1 MNTSAE
7 TISEKIQ
14 NIKDTR
20 LEEILKV
27 SGSAAI
33 TKNEYG
39 VTIVNEN
46 DSASS
51 LIFKSLTKDKY
62 DNTELQK
69 AIDVVVKELKPNIPK
84 PNLDLVPR
92 PLYDEKVVENEDLR
106 KQVEDLTA
114 TVSDLNTQIT
124 TLKSEVETQINNRLN
139 IEQTNDALSN
149 QLEILSK
156 TISEFAM
163 QISTAVQK
171 SIDESILRASLQAQN
186 KGFFAQITALI
197 KQIDSLNSI
206 IEGLQAQLGA
216 SQQQQA
222 IVQGTRA
229 TALAS
234 GADMVLETV
243 LIKLEP
249 SSVKAEPPIK
259 ANISTNGDT
268 KWINGETIKFTNND
282 KEPVKVE
289 ISVKYPQ
296 GVRFFNVPETS
307 FSVPAG
313 GSKDITLTFNVKG
326 AERADA
332 QWVSAYWGLGYT
344 ESRST
349 DYTGG
354 SMNITVTNSQGKSD
368 MKPYGIKL
376 SKKQVGDYRAA
387 QT

>member
-1 MNTSAE
+1 MNTSTE
-7 TISEKIQ
+7 TISEKIE
-14 NIKDTR
+14 NIKTAQ

-39 VTIVNEN
+39 VTIIDEN

-51 LIFKSLTKDKY
+51 LIFKSLNKDKY
-62 DNTELQK
+62 DNVELQK
-69 AIDVVVKELKPNIPK
+69 AIDVIVKELKPNIPV
-84 PNLDLVPR
+84 PNLDLVPK
-92 PLYDEKVVENEDLR
+92 PLYDAEVLTNEDLR
-106 KQVEDLTA
+106 KKVADLTIQNQDLTQQVAALKAEIQVE
-114 TVSDLNTQIT
+114 
-124 TLKSEVETQINNRLN
+124 INKRLV
-139 IEQTNDALSN
+139 IEQTNDVLAN
-149 QLEILSK
+149 QLNILAK

-234 GADMVLETV
+234 GADMVLDV
-243 LIKLEP
+243 ALIKLEP
-249 SSVKAEPPIK
+249 SSAKSEPPIK
-259 ANISTNGDT
+259 ANISSELNG
-268 KWINGETIKFTNND
+268 KWINGQTIKFTNND
-282 KEPVKVE
+282 KQPIKVE
-289 ISVKYPQ
+289 ISVTYPQ
-296 GVRFFNVPETS
+296 GVRFFNIPETS
-307 FSVPAG
+307 FEVPAG
-313 GSKDITLTFNVKG
+313 GSKDITLNLNTQ
-326 AERADA
+326 A
-332 QWVSAYWGLGYT
+332 T
-344 ESRST
+344 EGNGSNWRRNWIGNLRETDST

-354 SMNITVTNSQGKSD
+354 SMKILVTNSVGKSEV
-368 MKPYGIKL
+368 KTYGIKL
-376 SKKQVGDYRAA
+376 SKKKKADYQNH

>member
-1 MNTSAE
+1 MNTSTE
-7 TISEKIQ
+7 TIFEKAQ
-14 NIKDTR
+14 NIKNVK

-33 TKNEYG
+33 AKNEYG
-39 VTIVNEN
+39 VTIVDEN

-51 LIFKSLTKDKY
+51 LIFKSLNKDKY
-62 DNTELQK
+62 DNVELQK
-69 AIDVVVKELKPNIPK
+69 AIDVAIKELKPNIPV
-84 PNLDLVPR
+84 PNLNLVPK

-106 KQVEDLTA
+106 KQVTDLTA
-114 TVSDLNTQIT
+114 TVADLNGQIT

-139 IEQTNDALSN
+139 IEQTNDALVN
-149 QLEILSK
+149 QLDILSK

-222 IVQGTRA
+222 LVQGTRA

-234 GADMVLETV
+234 GADVFLEKVLV
-243 LIKLEP
+243 KLEP
-249 SSVKAEPPIK
+249 SIAKSEPPIK
-259 ANISTNGDT
+259 ANISSELNG
-268 KWINGETIKFTNND
+268 KWINGQIIKFTNND
-282 KEPVKVE
+282 KEPIKVE
-289 ISVKYPQ
+289 ISISYPQ
-296 GVRFFNVPETS
+296 GVKFFTIPETS
-307 FSVPAG
+307 FSIGAG
-313 GSKDITLTFNVKG
+313 EAKDITLTINKEG
-326 AERADA
+326 ARGVDSR
-332 QWVSAYWGLGYT
+332 WVNTFWGLR
-344 ESRST
+344 ESKSS

-354 SMNITVTNSQGKSD
+354 SMKITVTNSQGKSEL
-368 MKPYGIKL
+368 KPYGIKL
-376 SKKQVGDYRAA
+376 SKKNKEDYKNQ

>member
-1 MNTSAE
+1 MNTTAE

-14 NIKDTR
+14 NVKTAQ

-27 SGSAAI
+27 SGSSAI

-39 VTIVNEN
+39 VTIVNDN

-51 LIFKSLTKDKY
+51 LIFKSLNKDKY
-62 DNTELQK
+62 DNVELQK
-69 AIDVVVKELKPNIPK
+69 AIDTVVKELKPNIPV

-92 PLYDEKVVENEDLR
+92 PLYDEQVAINEDLR
-106 KQVEDLTA
+106 KQVADLTA
-114 TVSDLNTQIT
+114 TVADLNSEIT

-139 IEQTNDALSN
+139 IEQTNDALTN
-149 QLEILSK
+149 QLNILSK

-163 QISTAVQK
+163 QIANAVQK

-234 GADMVLETV
+234 GADMVLDV
-243 LIKLEP
+243 ALIKLEP
-249 SSVKAEPPIK
+249 STAKSEPPIK
-259 ANISTNGDT
+259 ANISSELIG
-268 KWINGETIKFTNND
+268 KWINGETIKITNND
-282 KEPVKVE
+282 KEPIKVE
-289 ISVKYPQ
+289 ISVAYPQ

-307 FSVPAG
+307 FSVGAG
-313 GSKDITLTFNVKG
+313 GSKDITLTLNVQATEGKQSHWRRNG
-326 AERADA
+326 WGNLTERD
-332 QWVSAYWGLGYT
+332 S
-344 ESRST
+344 S

-354 SMNITVTNSQGKSD
+354 SMKITVTNAAGKSEV
-368 MKPYGIKL
+368 KTYGIKL
-376 SKKQVGDYRAA
+376 SKKTKADYRNH

>member
-139 IEQTNDALSN
+139 IEQTNDALVN

-234 GADMVLETV
+234 GADMVLDMA

-249 SSVKAEPPIK
+249 KSAQSEPPIK
-259 ANISTNGDT
+259 ANISSELIG
-268 KWINGETIKFTNND
+268 KWINGETVKITNND
-282 KEPVKVE
+282 KEPIKVE
-289 ISVKYPQ
+289 ISVTYPQ
-296 GVRFFNVPETS
+296 GVRFFTVPETS

-313 GSKDITLTFNVKG
+313 GSKDITLALDVQSTRRFKSNWYTNWWG
-326 AERADA
+326 GTSEDD
-332 QWVSAYWGLGYT
+332 SA
-344 ESRST
+344 

-354 SMNITVTNSQGKSD
+354 SMKVTVTNAAGKSE
-368 MKPYGIKL
+368 MKTYGIKL
-376 SKKQVGDYRAA
+376 SKKKKEDYKNH

>member
-7 TISEKIQ
+7 TISEKIE
-14 NIKDTR
+14 NTKKTH

-27 SGSAAI
+27 SGSASI

-39 VTIVNEN
+39 VTIVNET

-51 LIFKSLTKDKY
+51 LIFKSLNKDKY
-62 DNTELQK
+62 DNFELQK
-69 AIDVVVKELKPNIPK
+69 AVDTIVKELKPDIPV
-84 PNLDLVPR
+84 PNLDLVPK
-92 PLYDEKVVENEDLR
+92 PLYDEQVKTNEDLR
-106 KQVEDLTA
+106 KKVADLT
-114 TVSDLNTQIT
+114 VENEKLNQQVTI
-124 TLKSEVETQINNRLN
+124 LKALVEVEINKRLVT
-139 IEQTNDALSN
+139 EQTNDALSN
-149 QLEILSK
+149 QLGILSK
-156 TISEFAM
+156 TIGEFAL

-234 GADMVLETV
+234 GADMVLDV
-243 LIKLEP
+243 ALIKLEP
-249 SSVKAEPPIK
+249 SSAKSEPPIK
-259 ANISTNGDT
+259 ANISSELNG
-268 KWINGETIKFTNND
+268 KWINGQTIKFTNND
-282 KEPVKVE
+282 KEPIKVE
-289 ISVKYPQ
+289 ISVTYPQ
-296 GVRFFNVPETS
+296 GIRFFTIPETS
-307 FSVPAG
+307 FSVGAG
-313 GSKDITLTFNVKG
+313 GSKDITLNIDKEG
-326 AERADA
+326 ARGVDSR
-332 QWVSAYWGLGYT
+332 WVSTFWGLK
-344 ESRST
+344 ESDSK

-354 SMNITVTNSQGKSD
+354 SMKVTVTNAAGKSEV
-368 MKPYGIKL
+368 KNYGIKL
-376 SKKQVGDYRAA
+376 SKKDKEDYANH

>member
-1 MNTSAE
+1 MTTTE
-7 TISEKIQ
+7 TISEKLQ
-14 NIKDTR
+14 DIKDMR

-39 VTIVNEN
+39 VTIIDEN

-51 LIFKSLTKDKY
+51 LIFKSLNKDKY
-62 DNTELQK
+62 DNVELQK

-84 PNLDLVPR
+84 PNLDLVPK
-92 PLYDEKVVENEDLR
+92 PLYDAEVATNEDLR
-106 KQVEDLTA
+106 KKVNDLTIQNQDLTQQVATLKAEIQVE
-114 TVSDLNTQIT
+114 
-124 TLKSEVETQINNRLN
+124 INKRLV
-139 IEQTNDALSN
+139 IEQTNDVLSN
-149 QLEILSK
+149 QLNVLAK

-163 QISTAVQK
+163 QIATAVQK

-234 GADMVLETV
+234 GADMVLDV
-243 LIKLEP
+243 ALIKLEP
-249 SSVKAEPPIK
+249 SSAKSEPPIK
-259 ANISTNGDT
+259 ANISSELNG
-268 KWINGETIKFTNND
+268 KWINGQTIKFTNND
-282 KEPVKVE
+282 KEPIKVE
-289 ISVKYPQ
+289 ISVSYPQ
-296 GVRFFNVPETS
+296 GVKFFTIPETS
-307 FSVPAG
+307 FSVAG
-313 GSKDITLTFNVKG
+313 GAAKDITLALDVQSTKG
-326 AERADA
+326 N
-332 QWVSAYWGLGYT
+332 SANWYTNWWGGT
-344 ESRST
+344 SESNST
-349 DYTGG
+349 DYTNG
-354 SMNITVTNSQGKSD
+354 SMKITVTNSAGKSEV
-368 MKPYGIKL
+368 KSYGIKL
-376 SKKQVGDYRAA
+376 SKKNKEDYMNH

>member
-1 MNTSAE
+1 MTTTE
-7 TISEKIQ
+7 TISEKLQ
-14 NIKDTR
+14 DIKDMR

-39 VTIVNEN
+39 VTIIDEN

-51 LIFKSLTKDKY
+51 LIFKSLNKDKY
-62 DNTELQK
+62 DNAELQK

-84 PNLDLVPR
+84 PNLDLVPK
-92 PLYDEKVVENEDLR
+92 PLYDAEVATNEDLR
-106 KQVEDLTA
+106 KKVADLT
-114 TVSDLNTQIT
+114 VQNQELNQQIT
-124 TLKSEVETQINNRLN
+124 VLKALIEIEINKRLVV
-139 IEQTNDALSN
+139 EQTNDALSN
-149 QLEILSK
+149 QLSVLAK

-234 GADMVLETV
+234 GADMVLDV
-243 LIKLEP
+243 ALIKLEP
-249 SSVKAEPPIK
+249 SSAKSEPPIK
-259 ANISTNGDT
+259 ANISSELNG
-268 KWINGETIKFTNND
+268 KWINGQTIKFTNND
-282 KEPVKVE
+282 KEPIKVE
-289 ISVKYPQ
+289 ISVTYPQ
-296 GVRFFNVPETS
+296 GIRFFTIPETS
-307 FSVPAG
+307 FSVGAG
-313 GSKDITLTFNVKG
+313 GSKDITLNIDKEG
-326 AERADA
+326 ARGVDSR
-332 QWVSAYWGLGYT
+332 WVSTFWGLK
-344 ESRST
+344 ESNSK

-354 SMNITVTNSQGKSD
+354 SMKVTVTNSQGKSE
-368 MKPYGIKL
+368 MKSYGIKL
-376 SKKQVGDYRAA
+376 SKKDKGDYQNH

>member
-1 MNTSAE
+1 MNTAE

-14 NIKDTR
+14 DVKDMR
-20 LEEILKV
+20 LEEILKI

-51 LIFKSLTKDKY
+51 LIFKSLNKDKY
-62 DNTELQK
+62 DDAELEK
-69 AIDVVVKELKPNIPK
+69 AIDVVIKELKPNIPK
-84 PNLDLVPR
+84 PNLDLVPK
-92 PLYDEKVVENEDLR
+92 PLYDAEVATNEDLR
-106 KQVEDLTA
+106 KKVAALTLENEDLKQQVA
-114 TVSDLNTQIT
+114 TLQSLI
-124 TLKSEVETQINNRLN
+124 EIEINKRLI

-149 QLEILSK
+149 QLTILSK
-156 TISEFAM
+156 TISDFAL

-197 KQIDSLNSI
+197 KQIDSLNSV

-222 IVQGTRA
+222 LVQGTRA

-234 GADMVLETV
+234 GADMLLETV
-243 LIKLEP
+243 LVKLEP
-249 SSVKAEPPIK
+249 SQVKSEPPIK
-259 ANISTNGDT
+259 ANISSELNA
-268 KWINGETIKFTNND
+268 KWINGQTIKFTNND

-289 ISVKYPQ
+289 ISVTYPQ
-296 GVRFFNVPETS
+296 GVRFFNIPETS
-307 FSVPAG
+307 FTIGANG
-313 GSKDITLTFNVKG
+313 TKDITLDINKEGARGVDSRWVNTF
-326 AERADA
+326 
-332 QWVSAYWGLGYT
+332 WGLR
-344 ESRST
+344 ESDSQ

-354 SMNITVTNSQGKSD
+354 SMKVTVTNAAGKSEI
-368 MKPYGIKL
+368 KTYGIKL
-376 SKKQVGDYRAA
+376 SKKNKEDYQNH

>member
-1 MNTSAE
+1 MNTIE
-7 TISEKIQ
+7 TISEKLENVKKIQ
-14 NIKDTR
+14 

-39 VTIVNEN
+39 VTIVDKN

-51 LIFKSLTKDKY
+51 LIFKSLNKDKY
-62 DNTELQK
+62 DNTELVK
-69 AIDVVVKELKPNIPK
+69 AVDVVVKELKPNIPT
-84 PNLDLVPR
+84 PNLNLVPK
-92 PLYDEKVVENEDLR
+92 PLYDAEVATNENLR
-106 KQVEDLTA
+106 KQVTNLTA
-114 TVSDLNTQIT
+114 TVADLNSQIT

-149 QLEILSK
+149 QLTILSK
-156 TISEFAM
+156 TISEFAL

-206 IEGLQAQLGA
+206 IEGLQSQLGA

-222 IVQGTRA
+222 LVQGTRA

-249 SSVKAEPPIK
+249 SQAKSEPPIK
-259 ANISTNGDT
+259 ANISSELIG
-268 KWINGETIKFTNND
+268 KWINGETIKLTNND

-289 ISVKYPQ
+289 ISVSYPNNI
-296 GVRFFNVPETS
+296 RFFNIPETS
-307 FSVPAG
+307 FSIGAG
-313 GSKDITLTFNVKG
+313 GTKDITLSLNT
-326 AERADA
+326 RATEEYSSH
-332 QWVSAYWGLGYT
+332 WRTGGWGFLR
-344 ESRST
+344 EDDST

-354 SMNITVTNSQGKSD
+354 SMKITITNSQGKSEI
-368 MKPYGIKL
+368 KTYGIKL
-376 SKKQVGDYRAA
+376 SKKNKEDYANQ

>member
-1 MNTSAE
+1 MTTTE
-7 TISEKIQ
+7 TLSEKLQ

-39 VTIVNEN
+39 VTIIDEN

-51 LIFKSLTKDKY
+51 LIFKSLNKDKY

-69 AIDVVVKELKPNIPK
+69 AIDIVVKELKPNIPK
-84 PNLDLVPR
+84 PNLDLVPK
-92 PLYDEKVVENEDLR
+92 PLYDAEVATNEDLR
-106 KQVEDLTA
+106 KKVNDLTILNQDLTQQVATLKAEIQVE
-114 TVSDLNTQIT
+114 
-124 TLKSEVETQINNRLN
+124 INKRLV
-139 IEQTNDALSN
+139 IEQTNDVLSN
-149 QLEILSK
+149 QLNILSK

-234 GADMVLETV
+234 GADMVLDV
-243 LIKLEP
+243 ALIKLEP
-249 SSVKAEPPIK
+249 SSAKSEPPIK
-259 ANISTNGDT
+259 ANISSELNG
-268 KWINGETIKFTNND
+268 KWINGQTIKFTNND
-282 KEPVKVE
+282 KEPIKVE
-289 ISVKYPQ
+289 ISVTYPQ
-296 GVRFFNVPETS
+296 GIRFFTIPETS
-307 FSVPAG
+307 FSVGAG
-313 GSKDITLTFNVKG
+313 GSKDITLALNVQ
-326 AERADA
+326 ATEPYESNWRR
-332 QWVSAYWGLGYT
+332 SWGFLS
-344 ESRST
+344 ESDSK

-354 SMNITVTNSQGKSD
+354 SMKVTVTNAAGKSEV
-368 MKPYGIKL
+368 KNYGIKL
-376 SKKQVGDYRAA
+376 SKKDKEDYANH

>member
-1 MNTSAE
+1 MTTTE
-7 TISEKIQ
+7 TISEKLQ
-14 NIKDTR
+14 NIKQTE
-20 LEEILKV
+20 LENILKV

-51 LIFKSLTKDKY
+51 LIFKSLNKDKY
-62 DNTELQK
+62 DNAELQK
-69 AIDVVVKELKPNIPK
+69 AVDVVVKELKPDIPV
-84 PNLDLVPR
+84 PNLDLVPK
-92 PLYDEKVVENEDLR
+92 PLYDAEVKTNEDLRKKVEALTVENEDL
-106 KQVEDLTA
+106 KQQIELLKALVE
-114 TVSDLNTQIT
+114 I
-124 TLKSEVETQINNRLN
+124 EINKRLVT
-139 IEQTNDALSN
+139 EQTNDALSN
-149 QLEILSK
+149 QMEILSK
-156 TISEFAM
+156 TISQFAT

-234 GADMVLETV
+234 GADMVLDV
-243 LIKLEP
+243 ALIKLEP
-249 SSVKAEPPIK
+249 STAKSEPPIK
-259 ANISTNGDT
+259 ANISSELIG
-268 KWINGETIKFTNND
+268 KWINGQTIKFTNND
-282 KEPVKVE
+282 KEPIKVE
-289 ISVKYPQ
+289 ISVTYPQ
-296 GVRFFNVPETS
+296 GVKFFTIPETS

-313 GSKDITLTFNVKG
+313 GSKDITLALNVK
-326 AERADA
+326 ATEPYESNWRR
-332 QWVSAYWGLGYT
+332 SWGFLS
-344 ESRST
+344 ESDSK

-354 SMNITVTNSQGKSD
+354 SMKVTVTNAAGKSEV
-368 MKPYGIKL
+368 KNYGIKL
-376 SKKQVGDYRAA
+376 SKKDKEDYANH

>member
-1 MNTSAE
+1 MTTTE
-7 TISEKIQ
+7 TISEKLQ
-14 NIKDTR
+14 DIKDAR

-27 SGSAAI
+27 SGSASI

-39 VTIVNEN
+39 VTIIDEN

-51 LIFKSLTKDKY
+51 LIFKSLNKDKY
-62 DNTELQK
+62 DNVELQK

-84 PNLDLVPR
+84 PNLDLVPK
-92 PLYDEKVVENEDLR
+92 PLYDAEVATNEDLR
-106 KQVEDLTA
+106 KKVNDLTIQNQDLTQQVATLKAEIQVE
-114 TVSDLNTQIT
+114 
-124 TLKSEVETQINNRLN
+124 INKRLV
-139 IEQTNDALSN
+139 IEQTNDVLSN
-149 QLEILSK
+149 QLNVLAK

-234 GADMVLETV
+234 GADMVLDV
-243 LIKLEP
+243 ALIKLEP
-249 SSVKAEPPIK
+249 SSAKSEPPIK
-259 ANISTNGDT
+259 ANISSELNG
-268 KWINGETIKFTNND
+268 KWINGQTIKFTNND
-282 KEPVKVE
+282 KEPIKVE
-289 ISVKYPQ
+289 ISVTYPQ
-296 GVRFFNVPETS
+296 GIRFFTIPETS
-307 FSVPAG
+307 FSVGAG
-313 GSKDITLTFNVKG
+313 GSKDITLNIDKEG
-326 AERADA
+326 ARGVDSR
-332 QWVSAYWGLGYT
+332 WVSTFWGLK
-344 ESRST
+344 ESNSK

-354 SMNITVTNSQGKSD
+354 SMKVTVTNSQGKSE
-368 MKPYGIKL
+368 MKSYGIKL
-376 SKKQVGDYRAA
+376 SKKDKGDYQNH

>member
-1 MNTSAE
+1 MTTTE

-14 NIKDTR
+14 NIKTAQ

-39 VTIVNEN
+39 VTIVDDN
-46 DSASS
+46 DGTSS
-51 LIFKSLTKDKY
+51 LIFKSLNKDKY
-62 DNTELQK
+62 DNVELQK
-69 AIDVVVKELKPNIPK
+69 AIDTIVKELKPNIPV
-84 PNLDLVPR
+84 PNLDLVPK
-92 PLYDEKVVENEDLR
+92 PLYDEQVAANEDLR
-106 KQVEDLTA
+106 KKVADLT
-114 TVSDLNTQIT
+114 VQNQELNQQIT
-124 TLKSEVETQINNRLN
+124 VLKALIEIEINKRLVV
-139 IEQTNDALSN
+139 EQTNDALSN
-149 QLEILSK
+149 QLSVLSK

-234 GADMVLETV
+234 GADMVLDV
-243 LIKLEP
+243 ALIKLEP
-249 SSVKAEPPIK
+249 SSAKSEPPIK
-259 ANISTNGDT
+259 ANISSELNG
-268 KWINGETIKFTNND
+268 KWINGQTIKFTNND
-282 KEPVKVE
+282 KQPIKVE
-289 ISVKYPQ
+289 ISVTYPQ
-296 GVRFFNVPETS
+296 GVRFFNIPETS
-307 FSVPAG
+307 FEVPAG
-313 GSKDITLTFNVKG
+313 GSKDITLNLNTQ
-326 AERADA
+326 A
-332 QWVSAYWGLGYT
+332 T
-344 ESRST
+344 EGNGSNWRRNWIGNLRETDST

-354 SMNITVTNSQGKSD
+354 SMKILVTNSVGKSEI
-368 MKPYGIKL
+368 KTYGIKL
-376 SKKQVGDYRAA
+376 SKKKKEDYQNH

>member
-1 MNTSAE
+1 MNTTE
-7 TISEKIQ
+7 TISEKAQ
-14 NIKDTR
+14 NIKTAQ

-51 LIFKSLTKDKY
+51 LIFKSLNKDKY
-62 DNTELQK
+62 DDVELQK

-84 PNLDLVPR
+84 PNLDLVPK
-92 PLYDEKVVENEDLR
+92 PLYDAEVKTNEDLRKKVAALTVENEDL
-106 KQVEDLTA
+106 KQQVA
-114 TVSDLNTQIT
+114 TLQSLI
-124 TLKSEVETQINNRLN
+124 EIEINKRLL

-149 QLEILSK
+149 QLTILSK
-156 TISEFAM
+156 TIGEFAL

-206 IEGLQAQLGA
+206 IEGLQSQLGA

-222 IVQGTRA
+222 LVQGTRA

-249 SSVKAEPPIK
+249 STAKSEPPIK
-259 ANISTNGDT
+259 ANISSELNA

-289 ISVKYPQ
+289 ISVTYPQ
-296 GVRFFNVPETS
+296 GVRFFNIPETS
-307 FSVPAG
+307 FTIGANG
-313 GSKDITLTFNVKG
+313 TKDITLNINKEGARGVDSRWVDTF
-326 AERADA
+326 
-332 QWVSAYWGLGYT
+332 WGLR
-344 ESRST
+344 ESDSQ

-354 SMNITVTNSQGKSD
+354 SMKVTVTNAAGKSEI
-368 MKPYGIKL
+368 KTYGIKL
-376 SKKQVGDYRAA
+376 SKKNKEDYANQ

>member
-1 MNTSAE
+1 MTTPE
-7 TISEKIQ
+7 TISEKLQ

-84 PNLDLVPR
+84 PNLDLVQR

-139 IEQTNDALSN
+139 IEQTNDALVN

-163 QISTAVQK
+163 QISNAVQK

-234 GADMVLETV
+234 GADMVLDV
-243 LIKLEP
+243 ALIKLEP
-249 SSVKAEPPIK
+249 STAKSEPPIK
-259 ANISTNGDT
+259 ANISSELIG
-268 KWINGETIKFTNND
+268 KWINGQTIKFTNND
-282 KEPVKVE
+282 KEPIKVE
-289 ISVKYPQ
+289 ISVTYPQ

-313 GSKDITLTFNVKG
+313 GSKDITLTLDTRATEGKSSHWRRNGWGFLT
-326 AERADA
+326 ERD
-332 QWVSAYWGLGYT
+332 S
-344 ESRST
+344 S

-354 SMNITVTNSQGKSD
+354 SMNITVTNSQGKSEV
-368 MKPYGIKL
+368 KTYGIKL
-376 SKKQVGDYRAA
+376 SKKTKEDYANH

>member
-1 MNTSAE
+1 MNTTE
-7 TISEKIQ
+7 TISEKLQ

-27 SGSAAI
+27 SGSASI

-39 VTIVNEN
+39 VTIVNDN

-51 LIFKSLTKDKY
+51 LIFKSLNKDKY
-62 DNTELQK
+62 DNVELQK
-69 AIDVVVKELKPNIPK
+69 AIDTVVKELKPNIPV
-84 PNLDLVPR
+84 PNLNLVPK
-92 PLYDEKVVENEDLR
+92 PLYDEQVATNEDLR
-106 KQVEDLTA
+106 KKVADLTIQNQDLTQEVSRLKAEIQVE
-114 TVSDLNTQIT
+114 
-124 TLKSEVETQINNRLN
+124 INKRLV
-139 IEQTNDALSN
+139 IEQTNDVLAN
-149 QLEILSK
+149 QLNVLAK
-156 TISEFAM
+156 TISEFAT

-234 GADMVLETV
+234 GADMVLDV
-243 LIKLEP
+243 ALIKLEP
-249 SSVKAEPPIK
+249 SQAKSEPPIK
-259 ANISTNGDT
+259 ANISSGLDS

-282 KEPVKVE
+282 KEPIKVE
-289 ISVKYPQ
+289 ISVTYPQ
-296 GVRFFNVPETS
+296 NVRFFNIPETS
-307 FSVPAG
+307 FSVGAG
-313 GSKDITLTFNVKG
+313 GTKDITLNINKQEAAKVGSNWINTF
-326 AERADA
+326 
-332 QWVSAYWGLGYT
+332 WGKK
-344 ESRST
+344 ESGSQ

-354 SMNITVTNSQGKSD
+354 SMKITVTNSQGKSEV
-368 MKPYGIKL
+368 KSYGIKL
-376 SKKQVGDYRAA
+376 SKKDLEDYKNH

>member
-14 NIKDTR
+14 NIKTAQ

-27 SGSAAI
+27 SGSASI

-39 VTIVNEN
+39 VTIVNDN

-51 LIFKSLTKDKY
+51 LIFKSLNKDKY
-62 DNTELQK
+62 DNVELQK
-69 AIDVVVKELKPNIPK
+69 AIDTVVKELKPNIPV
-84 PNLDLVPR
+84 PNLDLVPK
-92 PLYDEKVVENEDLR
+92 PLYDEKVIENEDLR
-106 KQVEDLTA
+106 KQVADLTA
-114 TVSDLNTQIT
+114 TVSDLNGQIT

-139 IEQTNDALSN
+139 IEQTNDALTN
-149 QLEILSK
+149 QLNILSK
-156 TISEFAM
+156 TISDFAM
-163 QISTAVQK
+163 QIANAVQK

-234 GADMVLETV
+234 GADMVLDV
-243 LIKLEP
+243 ALIKLEP
-249 SSVKAEPPIK
+249 STAKSEPPIK
-259 ANISTNGDT
+259 ANISSELIG
-268 KWINGETIKFTNND
+268 KWINGETIKITNND
-282 KEPVKVE
+282 KEPIKVE
-289 ISVKYPQ
+289 ISVAYPQ

-307 FSVPAG
+307 FSVGAG
-313 GSKDITLTFNVKG
+313 GSKDITLTLNVQATEGKQSHWRRNG
-326 AERADA
+326 WGFLTERD
-332 QWVSAYWGLGYT
+332 S
-344 ESRST
+344 S

-354 SMNITVTNSQGKSD
+354 SMKITVTNAAGKSE
-368 MKPYGIKL
+368 MKTYGIKL
-376 SKKQVGDYRAA
+376 SKKTKADYQNH

>member
-1 MNTSAE
+1 MTTPE
-7 TISEKIQ
+7 TISEKLE
-14 NIKDTR
+14 NIKKTK

-27 SGSAAI
+27 SGSSAI

-39 VTIVNEN
+39 VTIVDEN

-51 LIFKSLTKDKY
+51 LIFKSLNKDKY

-69 AIDVVVKELKPNIPK
+69 AIDVVVKELKPNIPT
-84 PNLDLVPR
+84 PNLDLVPK
-92 PLYDEKVVENEDLR
+92 PLYDAEVLINEDLR
-106 KQVEDLTA
+106 KQVADLTA
-114 TVSDLNTQIT
+114 TVVDLNSEIT

-139 IEQTNDALSN
+139 IEQTNDALAN
-149 QLEILSK
+149 QLSILSK
-156 TISEFAM
+156 TISDFAM

-222 IVQGTRA
+222 LVQGTRA

-249 SSVKAEPPIK
+249 STAKSEPPIK
-259 ANISTNGDT
+259 ANISSELQG

-282 KEPVKVE
+282 KEPVRVE
-289 ISVKYPQ
+289 ISITYPQ
-296 GVRFFNVPETS
+296 GIRFFNIPETT
-307 FSVPAG
+307 FTIGAG
-313 GSKDITLTFNVKG
+313 GTKDITLNLNTQ
-326 AERADA
+326 ATE
-332 QWVSAYWGLGYT
+332 GYT
-344 ESRST
+344 SHWRRNGWGNLTERDSR

-354 SMNITVTNSQGKSD
+354 SMKITVTNSANRSQIKT
-368 MKPYGIKL
+368 YGIKL
-376 SKKQVGDYRAA
+376 SKKKKADYQSQ

>member
-1 MNTSAE
+1 MNTAE

-14 NIKDTR
+14 DVKDMR
-20 LEEILKV
+20 LEEILKI

-51 LIFKSLTKDKY
+51 LIFKSLNKDKY
-62 DNTELQK
+62 DDAELEK
-69 AIDVVVKELKPNIPK
+69 AIDVVIKELKPNIPK
-84 PNLDLVPR
+84 PNLDLVPK
-92 PLYDEKVVENEDLR
+92 PLYDAEVATNEDLR
-106 KQVEDLTA
+106 KKVAALTLENEDLKQQVA
-114 TVSDLNTQIT
+114 TLQSLI
-124 TLKSEVETQINNRLN
+124 EIEINKRLI

-149 QLEILSK
+149 QLTILSK
-156 TISEFAM
+156 TISDFAL

-197 KQIDSLNSI
+197 KQIDSLNSV

-222 IVQGTRA
+222 LVQGTRA

-234 GADMVLETV
+234 GADMLLETV
-243 LIKLEP
+243 LVKLEP
-249 SSVKAEPPIK
+249 SIAKSEPPIK
-259 ANISTNGDT
+259 ANISSELNG
-268 KWINGETIKFTNND
+268 KWINGQTIKFTNND
-282 KEPVKVE
+282 KEPIKVE
-289 ISVKYPQ
+289 ISVSYPNNIK
-296 GVRFFNVPETS
+296 FFNIPETS
-307 FSVPAG
+307 FTVGADG
-313 GSKDITLTFNVKG
+313 TKDITLTLDVQATRTYAANWVKTYAG
-326 AERADA
+326 IFTSETN
-332 QWVSAYWGLGYT
+332 SK
-344 ESRST
+344 

-354 SMNITVTNSQGKSD
+354 LMSITVTNAAGKSE

-376 SKKQVGDYRAA
+376 SKKNKEDYQNH

>member
-1 MNTSAE
+1 MTTTE
-7 TISEKIQ
+7 TISEKLQ
-14 NIKDTR
+14 DIKDAR

-39 VTIVNEN
+39 INVVDEN
-46 DSASS
+46 NSASS

-84 PNLDLVPR
+84 PNLDLVPK
-92 PLYDEKVVENEDLR
+92 PLYDEEVATNEDLR
-106 KQVEDLTA
+106 KKVADLT
-114 TVSDLNTQIT
+114 VQNQELNQQIEV
-124 TLKSEVETQINNRLN
+124 LKALIEIEINKRLI

-149 QLEILSK
+149 QLSVLSK
-156 TISEFAM
+156 TISEFAL

-289 ISVKYPQ
+289 ISVTYPQ
-296 GVRFFNVPETS
+296 NVKFFNVPETS

-313 GSKDITLTFNVKG
+313 GSKDITLTFDVKG
-326 AERADA
+326 AEGADA
-332 QWVSAYWGLGYT
+332 RWVDTWYFGYT
-344 ESRST
+344 ESDST

-354 SMNITVTNSQGKSD
+354 SMKITVTNSAGKSE

-376 SKKQVGDYRAA
+376 SKKQVGDYRDA

>member
-1 MNTSAE
+1 MNTAE

-14 NIKDTR
+14 DIKDIR
-20 LEEILKV
+20 LEKILKV

-39 VTIVNEN
+39 VTIVDEN

-51 LIFKSLTKDKY
+51 LIFKSLNKDKY
-62 DNTELQK
+62 DNTELEK
-69 AIDVVVKELKPNIPK
+69 AIDVVIKELKPNIPK
-84 PNLDLVPR
+84 PNLDLVPK
-92 PLYDEKVVENEDLR
+92 PLYDAEVATNEDLRKKVAALTVENEDLN
-106 KQVEDLTA
+106 
-114 TVSDLNTQIT
+114 SQIT
-124 TLKSEVETQINNRLN
+124 TLKSEVQTQINNRLN

-149 QLEILSK
+149 QLTILSK
-156 TISEFAM
+156 TISDFAL

-197 KQIDSLNSI
+197 KQIDSLNSV

-222 IVQGTRA
+222 LVQGTRA

-234 GADMVLETV
+234 GADMLLETV
-243 LIKLEP
+243 LVKLEP
-249 SSVKAEPPIK
+249 SQVKSEPPIK
-259 ANISTNGDT
+259 ANISSELNG

-282 KEPVKVE
+282 KEAVQVE
-289 ISVKYPQ
+289 ISVTYPQ
-296 GVRFFNVPETS
+296 GIKFFNIPETS
-307 FSVPAG
+307 FKIPAN
-313 GSKDITLTFNVKG
+313 GSKDITLTINKEG
-326 AERADA
+326 AREVDSR
-332 QWVSAYWGLGYT
+332 WVSTFWGLR
-344 ESRST
+344 ESDSK

-354 SMNITVTNSQGKSD
+354 LMSITVTNTAGKSEV
-368 MKPYGIKL
+368 KPYKIKL
-376 SKKQVGDYRAA
+376 SKKNKEDYQNH

>member
-1 MNTSAE
+1 MTTPE
-7 TISEKIQ
+7 TISEKLQ

-139 IEQTNDALSN
+139 IEQTNDALVN

-163 QISTAVQK
+163 QISNAVQK

-234 GADMVLETV
+234 GADMVLDV
-243 LIKLEP
+243 ALIKLEP
-249 SSVKAEPPIK
+249 STAKSEPPIK
-259 ANISTNGDT
+259 ANISSELIG
-268 KWINGETIKFTNND
+268 KWINGQTIKFTNND
-282 KEPVKVE
+282 KEPIKVE
-289 ISVKYPQ
+289 ISVTYPQ

-313 GSKDITLTFNVKG
+313 GSKDITLTLDTRATEGKSSHWRRNGWGFLT
-326 AERADA
+326 ERD
-332 QWVSAYWGLGYT
+332 S
-344 ESRST
+344 S

-354 SMNITVTNSQGKSD
+354 SMNITVTNSQGKSEV
-368 MKPYGIKL
+368 KTYGIKL
-376 SKKQVGDYRAA
+376 SKKTKEDYANH

>member
-1 MNTSAE
+1 MNTSTE

-14 NIKDTR
+14 NIKTAQ

-39 VTIVNEN
+39 VTIVDDN

-51 LIFKSLTKDKY
+51 LIFKSLNKDKY
-62 DNTELQK
+62 DNVELQK
-69 AIDVVVKELKPNIPK
+69 AIDTVVKELKPNIPV
-84 PNLDLVPR
+84 PNLDLVPK
-92 PLYDEKVVENEDLR
+92 PLYDEQVIINEDLR
-106 KQVEDLTA
+106 KKVADLTIQNQDLTQQVANLKAEIQVE
-114 TVSDLNTQIT
+114 
-124 TLKSEVETQINNRLN
+124 INKRLV
-139 IEQTNDALSN
+139 IEQTNDVLAN
-149 QLEILSK
+149 QLNILSK

-222 IVQGTRA
+222 IVQGTRS

-234 GADMVLETV
+234 GADMVLDV
-243 LIKLEP
+243 ALIKLEP
-249 SSVKAEPPIK
+249 ASAKSEPPIK
-259 ANISTNGDT
+259 ANISSELNG
-268 KWINGETIKFTNND
+268 KWINGQMIKFTNND
-282 KEPVKVE
+282 KEPIKVE
-289 ISVKYPQ
+289 ISITYPQ
-296 GVRFFNVPETS
+296 SVKFFSIPETS
-307 FSVPAG
+307 FSVSAG
-313 GSKDITLTFNVKG
+313 GSKDITLNIDKEG
-326 AERADA
+326 ARGVDSR
-332 QWVSAYWGLGYT
+332 WVSTFWGLK
-344 ESRST
+344 ESDSK

-354 SMNITVTNSQGKSD
+354 SMKITVTNSQGKSE
-368 MKPYGIKL
+368 MKSYGIKL
-376 SKKQVGDYRAA
+376 SKKNKEDYQNH

>member
-14 NIKDTR
+14 NIKTTQ

-33 TKNEYG
+33 SKNEYG
-39 VTIVNEN
+39 VTIVDEN

-51 LIFKSLTKDKY
+51 LIFKSLNKDKY
-62 DNTELQK
+62 DNVELQK
-69 AIDVVVKELKPNIPK
+69 AVDTVVKELKPNIPV
-84 PNLDLVPR
+84 PNLDLVPK
-92 PLYDEKVVENEDLR
+92 PLYDEQVTINEDLR
-106 KQVEDLTA
+106 KQVADLTIQNQ
-114 TVSDLNTQIT
+114 DLTQQVAS
-124 TLKSEVETQINNRLN
+124 LKAEIQVEINKRLV
-139 IEQTNDALSN
+139 IEQTNDVLAN
-149 QLEILSK
+149 QLNVLSK
-156 TISEFAM
+156 TIAEFAT

-234 GADMVLETV
+234 GADMVLDV
-243 LIKLEP
+243 ALIKLEP
-249 SSVKAEPPIK
+249 KVAPSEPPIK
-259 ANISTNGDT
+259 ANISSGLDS

-282 KEPVKVE
+282 KEPIRVE
-289 ISVKYPQ
+289 ISVAYPQ
-296 GVRFFNVPETS
+296 NVRFFNVPETS
-307 FSVPAG
+307 FQVPAG
-313 GSKDITLTFNVKG
+313 GTKDITLTVNREESAKVG
-326 AERADA
+326 SN
-332 QWVSAYWGLGYT
+332 WVGTFWGLK
-344 ESRST
+344 ESGSQ

-354 SMNITVTNSQGKSD
+354 SMKITVTNSQGKSEI
-368 MKPYGIKL
+368 KTYGIKL
-376 SKKQVGDYRAA
+376 SKKDLEDYKNH

>member
-1 MNTSAE
+1 MNTSTE
-7 TISEKIQ
+7 TISEKIE
-14 NIKDTR
+14 NIKTAQ

-39 VTIVNEN
+39 VTIIDEN

-51 LIFKSLTKDKY
+51 LIFKSLNKDKY
-62 DNTELQK
+62 DNVELQK
-69 AIDVVVKELKPNIPK
+69 AIDVIVKELKPNIPV
-84 PNLDLVPR
+84 PNLDLVPK
-92 PLYDEKVVENEDLR
+92 PLYDAEVLTNEDLR
-106 KQVEDLTA
+106 KKVADLTIQNQDLTQQVAALKAEIQVE
-114 TVSDLNTQIT
+114 
-124 TLKSEVETQINNRLN
+124 INKRLV
-139 IEQTNDALSN
+139 IEQTNDVLAN
-149 QLEILSK
+149 QLNILAK

-234 GADMVLETV
+234 GADMVLDV
-243 LIKLEP
+243 ALIKLEP
-249 SSVKAEPPIK
+249 SSVKSEPPIK
-259 ANISTNGDT
+259 ANISSELNG
-268 KWINGETIKFTNND
+268 KWINGQTIKFTNND
-282 KEPVKVE
+282 KEPLKVE
-289 ISVKYPQ
+289 ISVTYPQ
-296 GVRFFNVPETS
+296 GIKFFSISETS
-307 FSVPAG
+307 FSIGAG
-313 GSKDITLTFNVKG
+313 GAKDITLNINKEG
-326 AERADA
+326 ASGVDSR
-332 QWVSAYWGLGYT
+332 WVSTFWGKK
-344 ESRST
+344 ESDSK

-354 SMNITVTNSQGKSD
+354 SMKVTVTNSQGKSE
-368 MKPYGIKL
+368 MKSYGIKL
-376 SKKQVGDYRAA
+376 SKKNKEDYQNH

>member
-1 MNTSAE
+1 MTTTE
-7 TISEKIQ
+7 TLSEKLQ

-39 VTIVNEN
+39 VTIIDEN

-51 LIFKSLTKDKY
+51 LIFKSLNKDKY
-62 DNTELQK
+62 DNVELQK
-69 AIDVVVKELKPNIPK
+69 AIDVIVKELKPNIPV
-84 PNLDLVPR
+84 PNLDLVPK
-92 PLYDEKVVENEDLR
+92 PLYDAEVLTNEDLR
-106 KQVEDLTA
+106 KKVADLTIQNQDLTQQVAALKAEIQVE
-114 TVSDLNTQIT
+114 
-124 TLKSEVETQINNRLN
+124 INKRLV
-139 IEQTNDALSN
+139 IEQTNDVLAN
-149 QLEILSK
+149 QLNILAK

-234 GADMVLETV
+234 GADMVLDV
-243 LIKLEP
+243 ALIKLEP
-249 SSVKAEPPIK
+249 SSAKSEPPIK
-259 ANISTNGDT
+259 ANISSELNG
-268 KWINGETIKFTNND
+268 KWINGQTIKFTNND
-282 KEPVKVE
+282 KEPIKVE
-289 ISVKYPQ
+289 ISVTYPQ
-296 GVRFFNVPETS
+296 GIKFFSIPETS
-307 FSVPAG
+307 FSVGAG
-313 GSKDITLTFNVKG
+313 GSKDITLNIDKEG
-326 AERADA
+326 ARGVDSR
-332 QWVSAYWGLGYT
+332 WVSTFWGLK
-344 ESRST
+344 ESDSK

-354 SMNITVTNSQGKSD
+354 SMKVTVTNSQGKSE
-368 MKPYGIKL
+368 MKSYGIKL
-376 SKKQVGDYRAA
+376 SKKDKGDYQNH

>member
-1 MNTSAE
+1 MTTTE

-14 NIKDTR
+14 DIKNMR

-39 VTIVNEN
+39 VTIVDKN

-51 LIFKSLTKDKY
+51 LIFKSLNKDKY
-62 DNTELQK
+62 DNAELQK
-69 AIDVVVKELKPNIPK
+69 AVDVVVKELKPNIPK
-84 PNLDLVPR
+84 PNLDLVPK
-92 PLYDEKVVENEDLR
+92 PIYDAEVLTNEDLR
-106 KQVEDLTA
+106 KKVATLTTENADLKQQIA
-114 TVSDLNTQIT
+114 TLQSLLEI
-124 TLKSEVETQINNRLN
+124 EINKRLL

-149 QLEILSK
+149 QLTILSK
-156 TISEFAM
+156 TIGEFAL

-234 GADMVLETV
+234 GADMVLDV
-243 LIKLEP
+243 ALIKLEP
-249 SSVKAEPPIK
+249 SSAKSEPPIK
-259 ANISTNGDT
+259 ANISSELNG
-268 KWINGETIKFTNND
+268 KWINGQTIKFTNND
-282 KEPVKVE
+282 KEPIKVE
-289 ISVKYPQ
+289 ISVAYPQ
-296 GVRFFNVPETS
+296 GIRFFTIPETA
-307 FSVPAG
+307 FSVGAG
-313 GSKDITLTFNVKG
+313 GSKDITLNIDKEG
-326 AERADA
+326 ARGVDSR
-332 QWVSAYWGLGYT
+332 WVSTFWGLR
-344 ESRST
+344 ESDSS

-354 SMNITVTNSQGKSD
+354 SMKITVTNAAGKSE
-368 MKPYGIKL
+368 MKTYGIKL
-376 SKKQVGDYRAA
+376 SKKNKEDYQNH

>member
-14 NIKDTR
+14 NIKTTQ

-33 TKNEYG
+33 SKNEYG
-39 VTIVNEN
+39 VTIVDEN

-51 LIFKSLTKDKY
+51 LIFKSLNKDKY
-62 DNTELQK
+62 DNVELQK
-69 AIDVVVKELKPNIPK
+69 AVDTVVKELKPNIPV
-84 PNLDLVPR
+84 PNLDLVPK
-92 PLYDEKVVENEDLR
+92 PLYDEQVTINEDLR
-106 KQVEDLTA
+106 KQVADLTIQNQ
-114 TVSDLNTQIT
+114 DLTQQVAS
-124 TLKSEVETQINNRLN
+124 LKAEIQVEINKRLV
-139 IEQTNDALSN
+139 IEQTNDVLAN
-149 QLEILSK
+149 QLNVLSK
-156 TISEFAM
+156 TIAEFAT

-234 GADMVLETV
+234 GADMVLDV
-243 LIKLEP
+243 ALIKLEP
-249 SSVKAEPPIK
+249 KVAPSEPPIK
-259 ANISTNGDT
+259 ANISSGLDS

-282 KEPVKVE
+282 KEPIRVE
-289 ISVKYPQ
+289 ISVAYPQ
-296 GVRFFNVPETS
+296 NVRFFNVPETS
-307 FSVPAG
+307 FQVPAG
-313 GSKDITLTFNVKG
+313 GTKDITLTINREESAKVG
-326 AERADA
+326 SN
-332 QWVSAYWGLGYT
+332 WVGTFWGLK
-344 ESRST
+344 ESGSQ

-354 SMNITVTNSQGKSD
+354 SMKITVTNSQGKSEI
-368 MKPYGIKL
+368 KTYGIKL
-376 SKKQVGDYRAA
+376 SKKDLEDYKNH

>member
-1 MNTSAE
+1 MNTSTE

-14 NIKDTR
+14 NIKTAQ

-39 VTIVNEN
+39 VTIVDDN

-51 LIFKSLTKDKY
+51 LIFKSLNKDKY
-62 DNTELQK
+62 DNVELQK
-69 AIDVVVKELKPNIPK
+69 AIDTVVKELKPNIPV
-84 PNLDLVPR
+84 PNLDLVPK
-92 PLYDEKVVENEDLR
+92 PLYDEQVIINEDLR
-106 KQVEDLTA
+106 KKVADLTIQNQDLTQQVANLKAEIQVE
-114 TVSDLNTQIT
+114 
-124 TLKSEVETQINNRLN
+124 INKRLV
-139 IEQTNDALSN
+139 IEQTNDVLAN
-149 QLEILSK
+149 QLNILSK

-234 GADMVLETV
+234 GADMVLDV
-243 LIKLEP
+243 ALIKLEP
-249 SSVKAEPPIK
+249 ASAKSEPPIK
-259 ANISTNGDT
+259 ANISSELNG
-268 KWINGETIKFTNND
+268 KWINGQMIKFTNND
-282 KEPVKVE
+282 KEPIKVE
-289 ISVKYPQ
+289 ISITYPQ
-296 GVRFFNVPETS
+296 SVKFFSIPETS
-307 FSVPAG
+307 FSVSAG
-313 GSKDITLTFNVKG
+313 GSKDITLNIDKEG
-326 AERADA
+326 ARGVDSR
-332 QWVSAYWGLGYT
+332 WVSTFWGLK
-344 ESRST
+344 ESDSK

-354 SMNITVTNSQGKSD
+354 SMKITVTNSQGKSE
-368 MKPYGIKL
+368 MKSYGIKL
-376 SKKQVGDYRAA
+376 SKKNKEDYQNH

>member
-1 MNTSAE
+1 MNTSTE
-7 TISEKIQ
+7 TISEKVQ
-14 NIKDTR
+14 NIKTAQ

-27 SGSAAI
+27 SGSSAI

-39 VTIVNEN
+39 ITIVNEN

-51 LIFKSLTKDKY
+51 LIFKSLNKDKY
-62 DNTELQK
+62 DAVELEK
-69 AIDVVVKELKPNIPK
+69 AIDTVVKELKPNIPI
-84 PNLDLVPR
+84 PNLDLVPK

-106 KQVEDLTA
+106 KQVADLTA
-114 TVSDLNTQIT
+114 TVADLNGQIT

-139 IEQTNDALSN
+139 IEQTNDALTN
-149 QLEILSK
+149 QLNILSK

-234 GADMVLETV
+234 GADMVLDV
-243 LIKLEP
+243 ALIKLEP
-249 SSVKAEPPIK
+249 SSAKSEPPIK
-259 ANISTNGDT
+259 ANISSELNG
-268 KWINGETIKFTNND
+268 KWINGQTIKFTNND
-282 KEPVKVE
+282 KQPIKVE
-289 ISVKYPQ
+289 ISVTYPQ
-296 GVRFFNVPETS
+296 GVRFFNIPETS
-307 FSVPAG
+307 FEVPAG
-313 GSKDITLTFNVKG
+313 GSKDITLNLNTQ
-326 AERADA
+326 A
-332 QWVSAYWGLGYT
+332 T
-344 ESRST
+344 EGNGSNWRRNWIGNLRETDST

-354 SMNITVTNSQGKSD
+354 SMKILVTNSVGKSEI
-368 MKPYGIKL
+368 KTYGIKL
-376 SKKQVGDYRAA
+376 SKKKKNDY
-387 QT
+387 QTQQT

>member
-1 MNTSAE
+1 MTTTE

-14 NIKDTR
+14 NIKTAQ

-39 VTIVNEN
+39 VTIIDEN

-51 LIFKSLTKDKY
+51 LIFKSLNKDKY
-62 DNTELQK
+62 DNVELQK
-69 AIDVVVKELKPNIPK
+69 AIDVIVKELKPNIPV
-84 PNLDLVPR
+84 PNLDLVPK
-92 PLYDEKVVENEDLR
+92 PLYDAEVLTNEDLR
-106 KQVEDLTA
+106 KKVADLTIQNQDLTQQVAALKAEIQVE
-114 TVSDLNTQIT
+114 
-124 TLKSEVETQINNRLN
+124 INKRLV
-139 IEQTNDALSN
+139 IEQTNDVLSN
-149 QLEILSK
+149 QLNVLAK
-156 TISEFAM
+156 TISDFAM
-163 QISTAVQK
+163 QIATAVQK

-234 GADMVLETV
+234 GADMVLDV
-243 LIKLEP
+243 ALIKLEP
-249 SSVKAEPPIK
+249 SSAKSEPPIK
-259 ANISTNGDT
+259 ANISSELNG
-268 KWINGETIKFTNND
+268 KWINGQMIKFTNND
-282 KEPVKVE
+282 KEPIKVE
-289 ISVKYPQ
+289 ISVTYPQ
-296 GVRFFNVPETS
+296 GIRFFSIPETS
-307 FSVPAG
+307 FSVGAG
-313 GSKDITLTFNVKG
+313 GSKDITLNIDKEG
-326 AERADA
+326 ARGVDSR
-332 QWVSAYWGLGYT
+332 WVSTFWGLK
-344 ESRST
+344 ESDSK

-354 SMNITVTNSQGKSD
+354 SMKVTVTNSQGKSE
-368 MKPYGIKL
+368 MKSYGIKL
-376 SKKQVGDYRAA
+376 SKKNKEDYQNH

>member
-14 NIKDTR
+14 NIKTTQ
-20 LEEILKV
+20 LEKILKV

-33 TKNEYG
+33 SKNEYG
-39 VTIVNEN
+39 VTIVDEN

-51 LIFKSLTKDKY
+51 LIFKSLNKDKY
-62 DNTELQK
+62 DNVELQK
-69 AIDVVVKELKPNIPK
+69 AVDTVVKELKPNIPV
-84 PNLDLVPR
+84 PNLDLVPK
-92 PLYDEKVVENEDLR
+92 PLYDEQVTINEDLR
-106 KQVEDLTA
+106 KQVADLTIQNQ
-114 TVSDLNTQIT
+114 DLTQQVAS
-124 TLKSEVETQINNRLN
+124 LKAEIQVEINKRLV
-139 IEQTNDALSN
+139 IEQTNDVLAN
-149 QLEILSK
+149 QLNVLSK
-156 TISEFAM
+156 TIAEFAT

-234 GADMVLETV
+234 GADMVLDV
-243 LIKLEP
+243 ALIKLEP
-249 SSVKAEPPIK
+249 KVAPSEPPIK
-259 ANISTNGDT
+259 ANISSGLDS

-282 KEPVKVE
+282 KEPIRVE
-289 ISVKYPQ
+289 ISVAYPQ
-296 GVRFFNVPETS
+296 NVRFFNVPETS
-307 FSVPAG
+307 FQVPAG
-313 GSKDITLTFNVKG
+313 GTKDITLTINREESAKVG
-326 AERADA
+326 SN
-332 QWVSAYWGLGYT
+332 WVGTFWGLK
-344 ESRST
+344 ESGSQ

-354 SMNITVTNSQGKSD
+354 SMKITVTNSQGKSEI
-368 MKPYGIKL
+368 KTYGIKL
-376 SKKQVGDYRAA
+376 SKKDLEDYKNH

>member
-1 MNTSAE
+1 MTTTE
-7 TISEKIQ
+7 TLSEKLQ

-39 VTIVNEN
+39 VTIIDEN

-51 LIFKSLTKDKY
+51 LIFKSLNKDKY

-69 AIDVVVKELKPNIPK
+69 AIDIVVKELKPNIPK
-84 PNLDLVPR
+84 PNLDLVPK
-92 PLYDEKVVENEDLR
+92 PLYDAEVATNEDLR
-106 KQVEDLTA
+106 KKVNDLTILNQDLTQQVATLKAEIQVE
-114 TVSDLNTQIT
+114 
-124 TLKSEVETQINNRLN
+124 INKRLV
-139 IEQTNDALSN
+139 IEQTNDVLSN
-149 QLEILSK
+149 QLNILSK

-234 GADMVLETV
+234 GADMVLDV
-243 LIKLEP
+243 ALIKLEP
-249 SSVKAEPPIK
+249 STAKSEPPIK
-259 ANISTNGDT
+259 ANISSELIG
-268 KWINGETIKFTNND
+268 KWINGQTIKFTNND
-282 KEPVKVE
+282 KEPIKVE
-289 ISVKYPQ
+289 ISVTYPQ
-296 GVRFFNVPETS
+296 GVKFFTIPETS

-313 GSKDITLTFNVKG
+313 GSKDITLALDVQSTKSN
-326 AERADA
+326 
-332 QWVSAYWGLGYT
+332 SANWYTNWWGGT
-344 ESRST
+344 SESNST
-349 DYTGG
+349 DYTNG
-354 SMNITVTNSQGKSD
+354 SMKITVTNSAGKSEV
-368 MKPYGIKL
+368 KSYGIKL
-376 SKKQVGDYRAA
+376 SKKNKEDYANH

>member
-1 MNTSAE
+1 MNTTE
-7 TISEKIQ
+7 TIYEKLQ
-14 NIKDTR
+14 DIKDIR

-39 VTIVNEN
+39 VTIVDEN

-51 LIFKSLTKDKY
+51 LIFKSLNKDKY
-62 DNTELQK
+62 DNVELQK

-84 PNLDLVPR
+84 PNLDLVPKSI
-92 PLYDEKVVENEDLR
+92 YDAEVLTNEDLR
-106 KQVEDLTA
+106 KKVATLTAENEDLKQQIA
-114 TVSDLNTQIT
+114 TLQA
-124 TLKSEVETQINNRLN
+124 LLEVEINKRLL

-149 QLEILSK
+149 QLTILSK
-156 TISEFAM
+156 TIGEFAL

-186 KGFFAQITALI
+186 KGFFAQISALI

-222 IVQGTRA
+222 LVQGTRA

-249 SSVKAEPPIK
+249 STTKSEPPIK
-259 ANISTNGDT
+259 ANISSELNG
-268 KWINGETIKFTNND
+268 KWINGQIIKFTNND
-282 KEPVKVE
+282 KEPIRVE
-289 ISVKYPQ
+289 ISVTYPQ
-296 GVRFFNVPETS
+296 GVKFFTIPETS
-307 FSVPAG
+307 FTIGAG
-313 GSKDITLTFNVKG
+313 QAKDITLTINKEG
-326 AERADA
+326 ASGVDSR
-332 QWVSAYWGLGYT
+332 WVSTFWGLR
-344 ESRST
+344 ESDSK
-349 DYTGG
+349 DYEGG
-354 SMNITVTNSQGKSD
+354 SMKIITTNSIGKSEI
-368 MKPYGIKL
+368 KSYGIKL
-376 SKKQVGDYRAA
+376 SKKNKEDYQNQ

>member
-1 MNTSAE
+1 MNTSTE
-7 TISEKIQ
+7 TISEKIE
-14 NIKDTR
+14 NIKTAQ
-20 LEEILKV
+20 LEEILKM

-39 VTIVNEN
+39 VTIIDEN

-51 LIFKSLTKDKY
+51 LIFKSLNKDKY
-62 DNTELQK
+62 DNVELQK
-69 AIDVVVKELKPNIPK
+69 AIDVVVKELKPNIPV
-84 PNLDLVPR
+84 PNLDLVPK
-92 PLYDEKVVENEDLR
+92 PLYDAEVLTNEDLR
-106 KQVEDLTA
+106 KKVADLTIQNQDLTQQVAALKAEIQVE
-114 TVSDLNTQIT
+114 
-124 TLKSEVETQINNRLN
+124 INKRLV
-139 IEQTNDALSN
+139 IEQTNDVLAN
-149 QLEILSK
+149 QLNILAK

-234 GADMVLETV
+234 GADMVLDV
-243 LIKLEP
+243 ALIKLEP
-249 SSVKAEPPIK
+249 STAKSEPPIK
-259 ANISTNGDT
+259 ANISSELNG
-268 KWINGETIKFTNND
+268 KWINGQTIKFTNND
-282 KEPVKVE
+282 KEPIKVE
-289 ISVKYPQ
+289 ISITYPQ
-296 GVRFFNVPETS
+296 GIKFFSIPETS
-307 FSVPAG
+307 FSIGAG
-313 GSKDITLTFNVKG
+313 QAKDITLNINKEG
-326 AERADA
+326 ASGVDSR
-332 QWVSAYWGLGYT
+332 WVSTFWGKK
-344 ESRST
+344 ESDSN

-354 SMNITVTNSQGKSD
+354 SMKITVTNSQGKSE
-368 MKPYGIKL
+368 MKSYGIKL
-376 SKKQVGDYRAA
+376 SKKNKEDYQNH

>member
-1 MNTSAE
+1 MTTTE

-14 NIKDTR
+14 DIKNMR

-39 VTIVNEN
+39 VTIVDKN

-51 LIFKSLTKDKY
+51 LIFKSLNKDKY
-62 DNTELQK
+62 DNAELQK
-69 AIDVVVKELKPNIPK
+69 AVDVVVKELKPNIPK
-84 PNLDLVPR
+84 PNLDLVPK
-92 PLYDEKVVENEDLR
+92 PIYDAEVLTNEDLR
-106 KQVEDLTA
+106 KKVATLTTENADLKQQIA
-114 TVSDLNTQIT
+114 TLQSLLEI
-124 TLKSEVETQINNRLN
+124 EINKRLL

-149 QLEILSK
+149 QLTILSK
-156 TISEFAM
+156 TIGEFAL

-234 GADMVLETV
+234 GADMVLDV
-243 LIKLEP
+243 ALIKLEP
-249 SSVKAEPPIK
+249 SSAKSEPPIK
-259 ANISTNGDT
+259 ANISSELNG
-268 KWINGETIKFTNND
+268 KWINGQTIKFTNND
-282 KEPVKVE
+282 KEPIKVE
-289 ISVKYPQ
+289 ISVAYPQ
-296 GVRFFNVPETS
+296 GIRFFTIPETS
-307 FSVPAG
+307 FSVGAG
-313 GSKDITLTFNVKG
+313 GSKDITLNIDKEG
-326 AERADA
+326 ARGVDSR
-332 QWVSAYWGLGYT
+332 WVSTFWGLR
-344 ESRST
+344 ESDSS

-354 SMNITVTNSQGKSD
+354 SMKITVTNAAGKSE
-368 MKPYGIKL
+368 MKTYGIKL
-376 SKKQVGDYRAA
+376 SKKNKEDYQNH